1 MSIVNVFNFEHQS
14 SRKWVTPTHE
24 LHQDNLICHCHD
36 HDSRIQLHHRN
47 ERKRCQNIV
56 KSNSSESIDKLD
68 AKSCSKIVAICLR
81 DANAK
86 HNTLACMH
94 QWSIPTQLDLKRLAT
109 NSSVF
114 LDIAVHTFITT
125 GKVNKENPLEPGR
138 FAVVIKKG
146 TASSSAASG
155 YHHLALDCLIF
166 AHINTHDVHF
176 LFHRTTGMNITQP
189 DTTEACT
196 WVPTVLRP
204 MLSAMSD
211 PVYLKKV
218 EHDIK
223 AFQKALKD

>member
-68 AKSCSKIVAICLR
+68 AKSCSKIVAICL
-81 DANAK
+81 
-86 HNTLACMH
+86 
-94 QWSIPTQLDLKRLAT
+94 P
-109 NSSVF
+109 
-114 LDIAVHTFITT
+114 
-125 GKVNKENPLEPGR
+125 
-138 FAVVIKKG
+138 
-146 TASSSAASG
+146 
-155 YHHLALDCLIF
+155 
-166 AHINTHDVHF
+166 
-176 LFHRTTGMNITQP
+176 
-189 DTTEACT
+189 
-196 WVPTVLRP
+196 
-204 MLSAMSD
+204 MSD

>member
-1 MSIVNVFNFEHQS
+1 MTIQSPLNPQVSNTQIPMSIVNVFNFEHQS

-68 AKSCSKIVAICLR
+68 AKSCSKIVAICL
-81 DANAK
+81 
-86 HNTLACMH
+86 L
-94 QWSIPTQLDLKRLAT
+94 
-109 NSSVF
+109 F

-138 FAVVIKKG
+138 FAVSSFIGKILGLFCFNNGQHNYIRESSTRSKLSYIHVQLFNY

-176 LFHRTTGMNITQP
+176 LFHRTTGINTGSLLY
-189 DTTEACT
+189 TT
-196 WVPTVLRP
+196 
-204 MLSAMSD
+204 LSALS
-211 PVYLKKV
+211 
-218 EHDIK
+218 
-223 AFQKALKD
+223 Q